1 MPYWAA
7 ISEVSDAYE
16 HNEEMIEDF
25 HFALIKRD
33 HGLTI
38 LKKKSERKIFI
49 VIHVKNQITG
59 KFSCDFILI

>member
-38 LKKKSERKIFI
+38 LKKKSEEDFYRY
-49 VIHVKNQITG
+49 
-59 KFSCDFILI
+59 SC